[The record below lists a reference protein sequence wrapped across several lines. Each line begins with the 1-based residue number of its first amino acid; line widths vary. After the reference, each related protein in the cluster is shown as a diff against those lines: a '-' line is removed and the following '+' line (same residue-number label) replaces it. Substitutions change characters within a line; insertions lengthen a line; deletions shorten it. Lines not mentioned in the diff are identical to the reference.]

1 MRYQFIQEHQGQFRR
16 TLLFR
21 LLGVSSSAF
30 YQWQKR
36 PLSQRAVQK
45 QQLMAQI
52 GELFEQSHGRYGS
65 PRIHQDLQALGI
77 QCNQNHV
84 ARLMKEHNLVV
95 RKARRFVATTDSGH
109 AFPVAQNLLN
119 REYQVEAVSGVNR
132 VWAGDITYVPTAQ
145 GWLYVAV
152 VLDLK
157 SRKVIGWSMKDTLEQ
172 TLVHEAL
179 EMAVGR
185 RFCAEGSKEPSTL
198 LFHSDRGSQYAAHA
212 YHAYQERLQERG
224 ITCSMSR
231 RGNCWDNAVVES
243 FFATLKKEEV
253 HREEYRTH
261 EQAKASL
268 FYYIEVFYNRKR
280 RHSALGYASPHD
292 YEQSLL
298 N

>member
-1 MRYQFIQEHQGQFRR
+1 MRYQFIQEHQGQFRLTILVR
-16 TLLFR
+16 M
-21 LLGVSSSAF
+21 LGVSSSAF

-36 PLSQRAVQK
+36 PVSQRAQHK
-45 QQLMAQI
+45 QHLMAHI
-52 GELFEQSHGRYGS
+52 CELFEESKGRYGS
-65 PRIHQDLQALGI
+65 PRIYRDLQALGI
-77 QCNQNHV
+77 QCHQKRV
-84 ARLMKEHNLVV
+84 AQLMREQNLVV

-119 REYQVEAVSGVNR
+119 REYQVEAVAGLNR
-132 VWAGDITYVPTAQ
+132 AWAGDITYVPTAQ

-185 RFCAEGSKEPSTL
+185 RFSVEGPASL

-212 YHAYQERLQERG
+212 YQQRLRERG
-224 ITCSMSR
+224 IVCSMSR

-253 HREEYRTH
+253 HREEYVTH

-268 FYYIEVFYNRKR
+268 FYYLEVFYNRKR
-280 RHSALGYASPHD
+280 RHSTLGYLSPHD

>member
-1 MRYQFIQEHQGQFRR
+1 MNV
-16 TLLFR
+16 LLR
-21 LLGVSSSAF
+21 VLGVCASAF
-30 YQWQKR
+30 YYWQKR
-36 PLSQRAVQK
+36 PTSQRAQQK
-45 QQLMAQI
+45 ELLVTQI
-52 GELFEQSHGRYGS
+52 GELFHASQARYGS

-77 QCNQNHV
+77 QCSQKRV
-84 ARLMKEHNLVV
+84 ARLMKEQNLVL
-95 RKARRFVATTDSGH
+95 RKPRRFVATTDSGH
-109 AFPVAQNLLN
+109 VFPVAPNLLN
-119 REYQVEAVSGVNR
+119 REYQVESVAGLNR
-132 VWAGDITYVPTAQ
+132 AWAGDITYIPTAQ

-157 SRKVIGWSMKDTLEQ
+157 SRKVIGWSMRDSLEQ

-179 EMAVGR
+179 EMALGR
-185 RFCAEGSKEPSTL
+185 RFSAEVPEPL

-212 YHAYQERLQERG
+212 YQERLKERN
-224 ITCSMSR
+224 IVCSMSR
-231 RGNCWDNAVVES
+231 KGNCWDNAPLES

-253 HREEYRTH
+253 HRENYLSR

-280 RHSALGYASPHD
+280 RHSALGYISPHD